1 MFLKNLIWHNFRLR
15 KVARVI
21 QRIPGYPSLKVNSC
35 LLSLFFPEPFK
46 SNTTKYFNVFPL
58 KKQRIFLHNHSAMIK
73 IRKLNSDTILLYP
86 MDDNEFF
93 RLSELRRPL

>member
-35 LLSLFFPEPFK
+35 LLSLFLNHLRVIPPNISMFFPSKNSEF
-46 SNTTKYFNVFPL
+46 SYITTV
-58 KKQRIFLHNHSAMIK
+58 QWS
-73 IRKLNSDTILLYP
+73 KLEN
-86 MDDNEFF
+86 
-93 RLSELRRPL
+93 